1 MNIIRASPL
10 EDAPDRYD
18 GIAALIAAAI
28 LGWAFLYAIQ
38 PVLGVTVALAALSV
52 YAAGRTANYVH
63 TSVVVSSWIPVFI
76 GLVGYGLQGIL
87 IGSVFGVLIYG
98 IWTQTDNN

>member
-38 PVLGVTVALAALSV
+38 PILGVTAALAALSIYV
-52 YAAGRTANYVH
+52 VGRTADYVH
-63 TSVVVSSWIPVFI
+63 VSVVVGSWIPVFI
-76 GLVGYGLQGIL
+76 GLVGYGLQGVL
-87 IGSVFGVLIYG
+87 TGSVFGVLIYG
-98 IWTQTDNN
+98 IWAQTDNN